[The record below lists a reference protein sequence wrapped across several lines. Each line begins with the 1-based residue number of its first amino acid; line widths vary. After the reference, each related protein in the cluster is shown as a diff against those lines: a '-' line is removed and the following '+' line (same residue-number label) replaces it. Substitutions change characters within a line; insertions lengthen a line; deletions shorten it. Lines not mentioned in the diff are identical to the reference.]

1 MDIFG
6 LSLSVNTTLTYL
18 IHALIAWIAV
28 ILADRIIA
36 HDIEAKKSLVLAL
49 AAFFV
54 VPVVLPMLEIG
65 AIVSAIVL
73 SAIVWVGLG
82 ELILEAEWSTKLK
95 VLAIAFVVYYI
106 ISIFLAE
113 HILGLVSAFV

>member
-6 LSLSVNTTLTYL
+6 LSLNLGTALTHL
-18 IHALIAWIAV
+18 ILALIAWIAV

-36 HDIEAKKSLVLAL
+36 HDIEAKKSLLLAL

-73 SAIVWVGLG
+73 SAIVWIGLG

-95 VLAIAFVVYYI
+95 VLAIAFVVYYA
-106 ISIFLAE
+106 ISILLGE
-113 HILGLVSAFV
+113 YILGLVSAFV